1 MSVNICFQHC
11 LIHYIAKTQS
21 MQYKIE
27 IIADVSLCKK
37 LSKQM
42 IKKRQK
48 KQKMGNNQK
57 EL

>member
-37 LSKQM
+37 LCKQM
-42 IKKRQK
+42 VKKTT
-48 KQKMGNNQK
+48 K
-57 EL
+57 ETENGK

>member
-1 MSVNICFQHC
+1 
-11 LIHYIAKTQS
+11 

-37 LSKQM
+37 LCKQM

-48 KQKMGNNQK
+48 KQKMGNNQT

>member
-1 MSVNICFQHC
+1 
-11 LIHYIAKTQS
+11 

-27 IIADVSLCKK
+27 IIAAVSLCKK
-37 LSKQM
+37 LCKQM

-48 KQKMGNNQK
+48 KQKMGNNQT

>member
-1 MSVNICFQHC
+1 
-11 LIHYIAKTQS
+11 

-37 LSKQM
+37 LCKQM

>member
-1 MSVNICFQHC
+1 
-11 LIHYIAKTQS
+11 

>member
-1 MSVNICFQHC
+1 
-11 LIHYIAKTQS
+11 

-37 LSKQM
+37 LCKQM

-48 KQKMGNNQK
+48 KQKMENNQK

>member
-1 MSVNICFQHC
+1 
-11 LIHYIAKTQS
+11 

-37 LSKQM
+37 LCKQM

-48 KQKMGNNQK
+48 KQKMGNNRK